1 MRSMLRAISG
11 TIKTLRETIV
21 PLATTF
27 SFDQVS
33 VMAKGPS

>member
-11 TIKTLRETIV
+11 TMKTLRETKV

-27 SFDQVS
+27 SFTQVAVTADS
-33 VMAKGPS
+33 PS